1 MNRVVRFLS
10 GIGIAAL
17 VAVLFLLSYKVGERR
32 GKTEAQ
38 SLIIRDTTVLSRVDT
53 ISVPQPIFITK
64 ETIDTMLVPVY
75 IPMRDTVFIPI
86 PREQAYYKDE
96 TYEAWVS
103 GYKPALDSINVYRRL
118 ETITIF
124 TEKEVKVQSHWGL
137 GISAGYG
144 MGKDGLSPYIGVGI
158 SYNLLS
164 F

>member
-1 MNRVVRFLS
+1 MSRVVRFLS